1 MKVSVLA
8 SSLDQTAKL
17 LSTRHNIRVRFEP
30 GAVPKTDGKTITL
43 PEISER
49 CDPAFVEALHGY
61 LDHETAHV
69 LFTNFDLKPANKA
82 EFGCVNVVEDIRI
95 EKKFCAIYP
104 GAALNLDTLF
114 TFVSKNVKLDAK
126 AHPAAAILAALY
138 ARHRST
144 GVALHASVISD
155 AALCPYLQACEA
167 ILDNAVLNS
176 TEDSHEVG
184 ARIYQVLEPLFPTS
198 EKTVPEESNKA
209 NQAEDAAGAQ
219 DKAEKSDTPMQV
231 LDVSAAGKF
240 FSSEAS
246 AVKLG
251 KASKFGYQHDLTG
264 AKTYEVF
271 SKSRDVFIRMP
282 DKNEP
287 MEDFSSIVHVMK
299 TRLVNDLRT
308 ASRSRWISNR
318 EDGRLDC
325 RKLSRAVVSGA
336 TNVYKTKTDALKL
349 DTAVVLA
356 IDHSGSMH
364 GDKLALAGNISQ
376 IFGEVLACINVPFMV
391 YGYSTIT
398 VDFTP
403 PDRDRYARW
412 NRLWIGTYK
421 EFGEPWSTA
430 RTRCSSMDDNVK
442 MNTLDGESIL
452 YGARQLVERP
462 EKNKI
467 LFVLN
472 DGKPEPRQGN
482 QATVQKHLKATVQ
495 AITEARINVV
505 ALGIQDDSVRHYYP
519 KHIVVQNLQELEETA
534 LQQLSALLRKGLK
547 RGTP

>member
-126 AHPAAAILAALY
+126 EHPAAVILAALY

-184 ARIYQVLEPLFPTS
+184 ARIYQVLEPLFPPS

-209 NQAEDAAGAQ
+209 NQAEAASGAQ
-219 DKAEKSDTPMQV
+219 DKAEKSDTPMQA

-271 SKSRDVFIRMP
+271 SKSRDVFVKMP

-287 MEDFSSIVHVMK
+287 MEDFSSTVHVMK

-364 GDKLALAGNISQ
+364 GDKLALAGKIAQ
-376 IFGEVLACINVPFMV
+376 VFGEVLACINVPFMV

-430 RTRCSSMDDNVK
+430 RTRCSSMDDNVQT
-442 MNTLDGESIL
+442 NTLDGESIL